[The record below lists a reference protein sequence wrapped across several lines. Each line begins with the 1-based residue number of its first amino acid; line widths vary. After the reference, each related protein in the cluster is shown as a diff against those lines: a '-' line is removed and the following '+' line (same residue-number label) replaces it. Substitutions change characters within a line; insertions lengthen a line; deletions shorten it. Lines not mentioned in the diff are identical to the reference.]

1 MRNLRGLMFR
11 HGIMA
16 KDKILYHKYLILK
29 SIPAYGKNSNRVLC
43 AIISSKMSNFC
54 VQIKGK
60 DNFLGYVQLD
70 NLHTIR
76 LQDIP
81 DDINLESL
89 RKDKVSECMNK
100 FRAFIKSFI

>member
-1 MRNLRGLMFR
+1 MRNLRGIMFR

-16 KDKILYHKYLILK
+16 KDKILYHKYLI
-29 SIPAYGKNSNRVLC
+29 
-43 AIISSKMSNFC
+43 
-54 VQIKGK
+54 
-60 DNFLGYVQLD
+60 LD

-100 FRAFIKSFI
+100 FKAFIKSFI

>member
-1 MRNLRGLMFR
+1 MFR

-76 LQDIP
+76 LEDISKDIP
-81 DDINLESL
+81 YGYL
-89 RKDKVSECMNK
+89 RVEKVNECMNK

>member
-1 MRNLRGLMFR
+1 MFR

-29 SIPAYGKNSNRVLC
+29 SIPAYSKNSNRVLC

-60 DNFLGYVQLD
+60 D
-70 NLHTIR
+70 
-76 LQDIP
+76 
-81 DDINLESL
+81 
-89 RKDKVSECMNK
+89 KVSECINK
-100 FRAFIKSFI
+100 FKAFIKSFI